1 MGCDC
6 RSPINCYDDETR
18 YKTMFVFHTIDM
30 IFFIIRLSLV
40 SNDISKGTS
49 DTKSFLIPILLF
61 DLIASV
67 PIIICD
73 IIYVVMRHCVQPLVR
88 GHSSSPCLWNF
99 GTMTCIRIDCHHERP
114 QTILLMRVIFI
125 ICSFILRFICF
136 VIGASCSARFK
147 SQCTAYTVIAAF
159 ALVSSI
165 IVIITEFVHFFRL
178 WTYNPT
184 DTRNTSNTNSV
195 YSTDSR
201 RRIEKTHRH
210 HLGFIHYSLLNDQN
224 ADKFR
229 DSRCEKTYSKIHAL
243 HPYLEEQH
251 LRFTIKILN
260 ILYTYR
266 KDYQPYFI
274 YWLLPFQLSYNN
286 NENKNEEL
294 YIIAMHFNLFIH
306 HCFLQWSNIY
316 TIANEIMIDLS
327 TNDQEFYEHL
337 KSISNIRKKNINP
350 KDFFKE
356 IISLENISNNNS
368 IQYTNDLISD
378 PVIFLR
384 KWISQMF
391 VGIIN
396 CHSVLYLWDQ
406 FFMIKWNIIYIKYAT
421 ITILYLL
428 RNRFMY
434 AKDYNDMRK
443 IFLDEPYLL
452 HTLDIQRAFIHLA
465 IKNYNPKYISDMNQ
479 RLYISKSLNN
489 IRYLTNKQKTYL

>member
-229 DSRCEKTYSKIHAL
+229 DSRCEK
-243 HPYLEEQH
+243 
-251 LRFTIKILN
+251 
-260 ILYTYR
+260 
-266 KDYQPYFI
+266 
-274 YWLLPFQLSYNN
+274 
-286 NENKNEEL
+286 
-294 YIIAMHFNLFIH
+294 
-306 HCFLQWSNIY
+306 
-316 TIANEIMIDLS
+316 
-327 TNDQEFYEHL
+327 
-337 KSISNIRKKNINP
+337 
-350 KDFFKE
+350 
-356 IISLENISNNNS
+356 
-368 IQYTNDLISD
+368 
-378 PVIFLR
+378 
-384 KWISQMF
+384 
-391 VGIIN
+391 
-396 CHSVLYLWDQ
+396 
-406 FFMIKWNIIYIKYAT
+406 
-421 ITILYLL
+421 
-428 RNRFMY
+428 
-434 AKDYNDMRK
+434 
-443 IFLDEPYLL
+443 
-452 HTLDIQRAFIHLA
+452 
-465 IKNYNPKYISDMNQ
+465 
-479 RLYISKSLNN
+479 
-489 IRYLTNKQKTYL
+489 